1 MYWKAFNRHKKII
14 TFLLIFWMVSVS
26 VPAQENPTGDE
37 VADMAYYRDDGV
49 DRHQRM
55 VMTLIDKNGKKK
67 ERRLEVWEKDYGDL
81 KKRLLRFTAP
91 ASIAGTGFLNIEKE
105 HGSDEQF
112 LFLPELRRS
121 RRIAASQRNA
131 RFVNTDFTYEDM
143 ERRHPGRS
151 MHRFLKSEQT
161 LNRNCWVIESISK
174 NPDDSQYRNI
184 ISWVDRESYLVL
196 KAEFYDKKGRLA
208 KHFEV
213 QEIKRIDGI
222 WTATKVL
229 MKDVLRHHSTLLT
242 LTGVEYNRNLP
253 DKLFTVRNLEKY

>member
-1 MYWKAFNRHKKII
+1 MLWEAFCKHQQVA
-14 TFLLIFWMVSVS
+14 TFLFLFGIVQVI
-26 VPAQENPTGDE
+26 VYAQQNPTGDE
-37 VADMAYYRDDGV
+37 VADMAYYRDDGT
-49 DRHQRM
+49 DRHQQM
-55 VMTLIDKNGKKK
+55 VMTLIDKNGKQT

-105 HGSDEQF
+105 KGSDEQF

-121 RRIAASQRNA
+121 RRIAASRRNA

-151 MHRFLKSEQT
+151 MHRFFKSGQA
-161 LNRNCWVIESISK
+161 LNRDCWVIESISK
-174 NPDDSQYRNI
+174 NPDDSHYRNI
-184 ISWVDRESYLVL
+184 LSWVDRESSLVL

-213 QEIKRIDGI
+213 QEIRKIDGI
-222 WTATKVL
+222 WTATRVL

-242 LTGVEYNRNLP
+242 LTRVEYNRNIP